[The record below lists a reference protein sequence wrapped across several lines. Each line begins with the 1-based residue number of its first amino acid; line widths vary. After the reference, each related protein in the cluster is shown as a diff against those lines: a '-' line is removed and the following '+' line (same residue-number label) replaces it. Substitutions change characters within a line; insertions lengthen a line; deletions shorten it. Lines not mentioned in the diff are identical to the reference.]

1 MQTNIRWIASAK
13 ASARTL
19 DIQFP
24 WERGARRAAW
34 IAHRDGGVD
43 VRQALSA

>member
-1 MQTNIRWIASAK
+1 MQTNRRWIAAAM

-19 DIQFP
+19 DVQLP

-34 IAHRDGGVD
+34 IVHRDGHGD
-43 VRQALSA
+43 LRQALSA